1 MRLAEAKTYEGQTV
15 SLTWVNRKGEE
26 VCEAVDVYEV
36 TFVPMYGPC
45 LVTDVGNVSI
55 DRVVTCATVPALRR
69 AA

>member
-1 MRLAEAKTYEGQTV
+1 MQLAEAKTYEGLTV

-26 VCEAVDVYEV
+26 ICDAVDVYEV

-45 LVTDVGNVSI
+45 LVTTSGNVSL
-55 DRVVTCATVPALRR
+55 DRVVSCEALPAVRR